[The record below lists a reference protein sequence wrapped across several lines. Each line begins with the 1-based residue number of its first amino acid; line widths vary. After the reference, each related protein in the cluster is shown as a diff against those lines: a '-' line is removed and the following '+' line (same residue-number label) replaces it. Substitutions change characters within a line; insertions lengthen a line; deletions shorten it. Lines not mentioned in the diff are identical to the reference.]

1 MKKYKKNKV
10 RCCDAGELLDSLDD
24 ASIDLIVTDPPY
36 GISFRS
42 NMRTATPK
50 FDAIKDDTD
59 PNYSILKD
67 FYRVLKDG
75 TALYL
80 YTRWDV
86 YPKWKKEI
94 EAVGFVVKNMCV
106 WYKPGGGMGDL
117 EGSYAPEHEIC
128 IFAHKGRHKI
138 RGKRISDV
146 WKLKKDPPGSYIH
159 PTQKPIHAMELP
171 ILKSSDEGDLVLDPY
186 SGSGSTGVACAKSN
200 RRFIGCDIEEKYV
213 NLANERIHIELS
225 QMKLF

>member
-1 MKKYKKNKV
+1 MKKYRKNRV
-10 RCCDAGELLDSLDD
+10 RPCDANELLEHLDSE
-24 ASIDLIVTDPPY
+24 SIDLIVTDPPY
-36 GISFRS
+36 GIGFRS
-42 NMRTATPK
+42 NMRKATPK
-50 FDAIKDDTD
+50 FDTIKDDTD
-59 PNYSILKD
+59 PDYAILKE

-94 EAVGFVVKNMCV
+94 ENAGFTIKNMCV
-106 WYKPGGGMGDL
+106 WYKSGGGMGDL
-117 EGSYAPEHEIC
+117 EGSYSPEHEIC
-128 IFAHKGRHKI
+128 IFAVKGRHKI

-146 WKLKKDPPGSYIH
+146 WKLKKDAPGSYIH

-186 SGSGSTGVACAKSN
+186 AGSGSTGVACARSK
-200 RRFIGCDIEEKYV
+200 RRFIGCDIEENYV
-213 NLANERIHIELS
+213 NLANKRIDIELS
-225 QMKLF
+225 QIKLF

>member
-1 MKKYKKNKV
+1 MVLHCNST
-10 RCCDAGELLDSLDD
+10 DLLKSLDD
-24 ASIDLIVTDPPY
+24 KSVDLIVTDPPY
-36 GISFRS
+36 GIGFRS
-42 NMRTATPK
+42 NMRVATPK
-50 FDAIKDDTD
+50 FDAIQDDTD
-59 PNYSILKD
+59 PDYEILKD

-86 YPKWKKEI
+86 YPKWKKEV
-94 EAVGFVVKNMCV
+94 ENAGFTLKNMCI
-106 WYKPGGGMGDL
+106 WYKSGGGMGDL
-117 EGSYAPEHEIC
+117 AGSYSPEHEIC
-128 IFAHKGRHKI
+128 IFAVKGRHKI

-186 SGSGSTGVACAKSN
+186 SGSGTTGVACAKSK
-200 RRFIGCDIEEKYV
+200 REFIGCDIEEKYV
-213 NLANERIHIELS
+213 NLANKRIHLELS

>member
-10 RCCDAGELLDSLDD
+10 RHCDASELLESLDE

-94 EAVGFVVKNMCV
+94 ESVGFVIKNMCV

-117 EGSYAPEHEIC
+117 EGSYSPEHEIC

-146 WKLKKDPPGSYIH
+146 WKLRKDPPGSYIH